1 MLDLGMSAE
10 NNCSIGCYFLSP
22 KYISAS
28 DKNAEALRHDYIMY
42 ANSVTTLMDDGKF
55 QTKFLGTT
63 SYLASF
69 IYHVP

>member
-1 MLDLGMSAE
+1 MSAE
-10 NNCSIGCYFLSP
+10 NNCSSACYFHSP

-28 DKNAEALRHDYIMY
+28 DKNAEALTHDYFMY
-42 ANSVTTLMDDGKF
+42 ADSMATLMDDGKF
-55 QTKFLGTT
+55 QTEFLGTT